1 MDIGQLLA
9 TAANLMITGMVGVFV
24 FLSLLISAIT
34 IMSKLASRFEQPVAT
49 TPTRTPSIKASGVS
63 SEHIAAISA
72 AIAQYKNKQK
82 L

>member
-9 TAANLMITGMVGVFV
+9 TAANLMLTGMVGGFV
-24 FLSLLISAIT
+24 FLSLLIAAIT
-34 IMSKLASRFEQPVAT
+34 AMSKLASRFEQPVVM
-49 TPTRTPSIKASGVS
+49 PTRTPSIKAPGVPN
-63 SEHIAAISA
+63 EHIAAISA

>member
-9 TAANLMITGMVGVFV
+9 TAANLMLTGMVGVFV
-24 FLSLLISAIT
+24 FLSLLISAII
-34 IMSKLASRFEQPVAT
+34 IMSKLASRFEQSVAT
-49 TPTRTPSIKASGVS
+49 PMRTPSIKAPGVPS
-63 SEHIAAISA
+63 AHIAAISA

>member
-9 TAANLMITGMVGVFV
+9 TAANLMLTGMVGVFV

-34 IMSKLASRFEQPVAT
+34 IMSKLASRFEQPVIA
-49 TPTRTPSIKASGVS
+49 PARTPSIKAPGVPS
-63 SEHIAAISA
+63 AHIAAISA

>member
-9 TAANLMITGMVGVFV
+9 TAANLMVTGMVGVFI
-24 FLSLLISAIT
+24 FLSLLISAIVL
-34 IMSKLASRFEQPVAT
+34 MSKLMSRFEQPVTETA
-49 TPTRTPSIKASGVS
+49 RSPSIKSQGVPS
-63 SEHIAAISA
+63 AHIAAISA

>member
-34 IMSKLASRFEQPVAT
+34 IMSKLAGRFEQSVA